1 MSIDCWK
8 RCVSTGPN
16 SVASSFRTLGW
27 SPSGP
32 KALEGFKPL
41 RSLVTTSLETAMSST
56 EGADLSRSG
65 AWLSSFLLNS
75 SVNWPLNS
83 CTFSRSDWA
92 TPFPF
97 LRAPAAQRQMRKKIS
112 FGPTFFHLAQTF
124 GAYFFR
130 RHFYFFLC
138 YKRYELRKRLMTPN
152 KQCRWRVFLN
162 WWWPLVIIGYKVRP
176 IIDTYLVDWTWCL
189 FN

>member
-1 MSIDCWK
+1 MTKLKNTLSLSKNIFFSTKLLQAHLQYIRNISAKHWNDPMTVVRGGMHYQPLFT
-8 RCVSTGPN
+8 RCSCQKMAKLKTL
-16 SVASSFRTLGW
+16 SVCQKIF
-27 SPSGP
+27 
-32 KALEGFKPL
+32 FQHQ
-41 RSLVTTSLETAMSST
+41 TSLCTSSI
-56 EGADLSRSG
+56 
-65 AWLSSFLLNS
+65 
-75 SVNWPLNS
+75 
-83 CTFSRSDWA
+83 
-92 TPFPF
+92 
-97 LRAPAAQRQMRKKIS
+97 RAPAAQRQMRQMRKKIS